1 MSKYSEA
8 EIAARDAVIQALY
21 DNVDQNTLGDLWR
34 HYLGLR
40 SIAETKPKATE
51 KIFLTE
57 NEVDGKI
64 NNVVITGDQLSG
76 DYTIPVP
83 GGLGDDNFRVDDNGL
98 IAGDGVNTVNYASDI
113 SFVPDGSIED
123 VITFNTDV
131 DMTSPFTYGFDSSDT
146 IVFGGDTEKKEDE
159 ETT

>member
-64 NNVVITGDQLSG
+64 DNVTF
-76 DYTIPVP
+76 PVP
-83 GGLGDDNFRVDDNGL
+83 GGAGDDNFRVDDNGF
-98 IAGDGVNTVNYASDI
+98 IAGDAVNTVNYSAGGDVT
-113 SFVPDGSIED
+113 FVPDGSLED